1 METPKGMISVPL
13 GKGCILLLTEQEYV
27 NALKRGKIH
36 RRREAEDRREA
47 KAVSE
52 RGRLEVN
59 RPTKK

>member
-1 METPKGMISVPL
+1 METPKGMISVPM
-13 GKGCILLLTEQEYV
+13 GKGCILLLTEDEYV
-27 NALKRGKIH
+27 RALRRGKIH
-36 RRREAEDRREA
+36 RRRENEMEREA